1 MSKLWDDTKYKY
13 AFNTTVN
20 NLKQECFVC
29 RTKKNVGPHHLRHVK
44 KSDELYSDESNIVIL
59 CEKHHREYH
68 KQYPEANPKTF
79 AEFARN
85 YERNLFNKL
94 IKKYEKNLMRIKD
107 IRKASRQ
114 LHKVKKKNIDKVDML
129 DKFVVLYNLGCTVDL
144 IKSLLNINQKKYQ
157 DLFKE
162 SKILNK
168 IIPRGRGRNPNE
180 LAKSYEN
187 ISDIIFSHLLDV
199 EE

>member
-1 MSKLWDDTKYKY
+1 
-13 AFNTTVN
+13 
-20 NLKQECFVC
+20 
-29 RTKKNVGPHHLRHVK
+29 
-44 KSDELYSDESNIVIL
+44 
-59 CEKHHREYH
+59 
-68 KQYPEANPKTF
+68 
-79 AEFARN
+79 
-85 YERNLFNKL
+85 
-94 IKKYEKNLMRIKD
+94 MRIKD